1 LKIISIDV
9 ATLIKQGKSVF
20 NRLAKMDKVELRETL
35 QNSKVETI

>member
-20 NRLAKMDKVELRETL
+20 NRLAK
-35 QNSKVETI
+35 NG